1 MIEHEQEAKKALDGM
16 STDQMNTK
24 FKLATLKGELHDL
37 SVKAAESR
45 KQHAGQQDVNIQALR
60 ELMKQVEQREVD
72 GVYGMLIDLVEI
84 KPDVLSAIESL
95 AYNKMFAIAVKDT
108 KTADELVAINRELKG
123 PRISIYPMEWLDE
136 ET

>member
-1 MIEHEQEAKKALDGM
+1 
-16 STDQMNTK
+16 MNTK

-37 SVKAAESR
+37 SVKSAESR

-72 GVYGMLIDLVEI
+72 GVYGMLIDLVDI